1 MVNREYFWP
10 ATVEAQHALHLLAE
24 KCEAAVG
31 GHVGSALTLYV
42 EDMYRIYKDAVDR
55 SGDK

>member
-1 MVNREYFWP
+1 MPTDIKGLGVIPTDE
-10 ATVEAQHALHLLAE
+10 ELHLLAE

-42 EDMYRIYKDAVDR
+42 EDMYRIFKDAVDR
-55 SGDK
+55 SEDK